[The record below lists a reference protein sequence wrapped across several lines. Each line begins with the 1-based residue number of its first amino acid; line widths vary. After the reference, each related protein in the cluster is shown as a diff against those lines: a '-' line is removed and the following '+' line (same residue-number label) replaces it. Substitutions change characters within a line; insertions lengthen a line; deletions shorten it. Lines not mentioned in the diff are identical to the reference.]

1 MRRRLKSQLDV
12 DTLAPLL
19 ILTGLLASCGPAV
32 TPEPAGGRLPNR
44 AFAGAAFR
52 WAGSAA
58 TPAGPGGILRHR
70 CR

>member
-32 TPEPAGGRLPNR
+32 TPEPAGGAASPIGPLPV
-44 AFAGAAFR
+44 
-52 WAGSAA
+52 
-58 TPAGPGGILRHR
+58 
-70 CR
+70 